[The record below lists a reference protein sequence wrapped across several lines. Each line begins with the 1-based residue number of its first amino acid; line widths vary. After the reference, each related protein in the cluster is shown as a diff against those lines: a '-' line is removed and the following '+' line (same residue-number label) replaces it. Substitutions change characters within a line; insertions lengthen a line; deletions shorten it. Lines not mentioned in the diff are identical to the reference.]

1 MLGKI
6 IKYGLILVAG
16 ILIYNFFFGDA
27 AEKKQAKEV
36 IGKAGDALGATWNLL
51 KSEKQKF
58 DAGKYDQAL
67 DKLSGAYQAVRN
79 GAQYLDQ
86 TVLRRLDDL
95 ERRKAGLQQ
104 QLDSIEAGDE
114 ALQNAPPPPP
124 KKKGLRASAADDT
137 AAKEAEQQRRKEALQ
152 RELEKLIRDSDAL
165 LKQAQ
170 DQ

>member
-6 IKYGLILVAG
+6 IKYGLGLVVG

-27 AEKKQAKEV
+27 SEKKQAKEV

-67 DKLSGAYQAVRN
+67 DKLSGAYQAIRN

-86 TVLRRLDDL
+86 NMLRRLDEL

-104 QLDSIEAGDE
+104 QLDSIEADDQ
-114 ALQNAPPPPP
+114 ALQNAPPPP
-124 KKKGLRASAADDT
+124 KKKGLRASAADDA
-137 AAKEAEQQRRKEALQ
+137 AAKAAEQQRRKEALQ
-152 RELEKLIRDSDAL
+152 RELEQLIRDSDAL

>member
-1 MLGKI
+1 MISKL

-27 AEKKQAKEV
+27 SEKKQAKEV

-67 DKLSGAYQAVRN
+67 DKLSGAYQAIRN

-86 TVLRRLDDL
+86 NVLRRLDDL

-104 QLDSIEAGDE
+104 QLDSIEAGDQ
-114 ALQNAPPPPP
+114 ALRDTP
-124 KKKGLRASAADDT
+124 KPSTKKGLRAATDAA
-137 AAKEAEQQRRKEALQ
+137 AAKQAEQQRRKESLQ
-152 RELEKLIRDSDAL
+152 SELEKLIRDSDAL

>member
-1 MLGKI
+1 MLGKL
-6 IKYGLILVAG
+6 IKYGLGLVVG

-67 DKLSGAYQAVRN
+67 DKLSGAYQAIRN

-86 TVLRRLDDL
+86 NVLRRLDDL

-104 QLDSIEAGDE
+104 QLDSIEADDQ
-114 ALQNAPPPPP
+114 ALQNAPPPP
-124 KKKGLRASAADDT
+124 KKKGIRASAADDT
-137 AAKEAEQQRRKEALQ
+137 AAKAAEQQRRKEALQ

-170 DQ
+170 NQ

>member
-6 IKYGLILVAG
+6 IKYGLVLVAG
-16 ILIYNFFFGDA
+16 ILIYNLFFGDA
-27 AEKKQAKEV
+27 SEKKQAKEV

-67 DKLSGAYQAVRN
+67 DKLSGAYQAIRN

-86 TVLRRLDDL
+86 NVLRRLDEL

-104 QLDSIEAGDE
+104 QLDSIEADDQ
-114 ALQNAPPPPP
+114 ALQNAPPPP
-124 KKKGLRASAADDT
+124 KKKGLRASAADDA
-137 AAKEAEQQRRKEALQ
+137 AAKAAEQQRRKEALQ
-152 RELEKLIRDSDAL
+152 RELEQLIRDSDAL

>member
-1 MLGKI
+1 MLSKL
-6 IKYGLILVAG
+6 IKYGLVLVAG

-67 DKLSGAYQAVRN
+67 DKLSGAYQAIRN

-86 TVLRRLDDL
+86 NVLRRLDDL

-104 QLDSIEAGDE
+104 QLDSIEAGDQ
-114 ALQNAPPPPP
+114 ALQKAPPPP
-124 KKKGLRASAADDT
+124 KNKGLRASAAKDT
-137 AAKEAEQQRRKEALQ
+137 AAKEAEQLRRKEALQ
-152 RELEKLIRDSDAL
+152 RELEKLIRDSDTL